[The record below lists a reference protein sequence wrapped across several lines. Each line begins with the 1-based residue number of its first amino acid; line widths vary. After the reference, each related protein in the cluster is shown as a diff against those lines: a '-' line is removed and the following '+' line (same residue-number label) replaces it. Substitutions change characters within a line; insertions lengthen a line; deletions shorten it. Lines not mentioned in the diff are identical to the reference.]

1 VTREPSAGSR
11 DVVKGRISG
20 EGFLDLGGE
29 LEGESVETLGE
40 LADVLEEIVVGDER
54 GNGGEEASRGGNESF
69 GNAGSDGTKTG
80 GAFRAETGEGVDD
93 APNGTEKTDEG
104 SDASGGGE
112 PGHAF
117 FSATDFVGGGEL
129 HADGDGLDRFDF
141 LRSGIAG
148 TGDLGLEFTIAVGV
162 DVGKGRAGGDYALW
176 IRNALGGA
184 KDLEELIALAA
195 DTAKESHFLEDQ
207 SPGDQGEEEK
217 NAENGTC
224 NPASLRKN
232 FEDVADE
239 IGEEQINDVSASWKT
254 DFR

>member
-1 VTREPSAGSR
+1 M
-11 DVVKGRISG
+11 
-20 EGFLDLGGE
+20 LGK
-29 LEGESVETLGE
+29 L
-40 LADVLEEIVVGDER
+40 VVGDHR
-54 GNGGEEASRGGNESF
+54 WDSH
-69 GNAGSDGTKTG
+69 K
-80 GAFRAETGEGVDD
+80 ETGRSSDQRLGNSWSDRAQRCCAGVSKALKGVDD

-117 FSATDFVGGGEL
+117 FSATDFVGGREL
-129 HADGDGLDRFDF
+129 HADGDGLERFDF

-148 TGDLGLEFTIAVGV
+148 TGDLGLEFAIAGGV
-162 DVGKGRAGGDYALW
+162 DIGKGRAGGDYALW

-207 SPGDQGEEEK
+207 SPGDQGEKEK
-217 NAENGTC
+217 NAKNGTC